1 MTVDEALE
9 ILKENGYKYTGK
21 REEMIRIFARE
32 KRYLTA
38 KELLEKLQ
46 EQYPGLS
53 FDTIYRNLAL
63 FEKLTIVESTQ
74 LKDERIYRLA
84 CSPKDHHHHLICTQC
99 GRTKRIDICPM
110 EIIGEEAEHFTIT
123 GHKFEIYGTCD
134 RCRGGL

>member
-9 ILKENGYKYTGK
+9 ILKEHGYKSTDK
-21 REEMIRIFARE
+21 REEMIRIFAEE

-46 EQYPGLS
+46 VQFPGLS

-84 CSPKDHHHHLICTQC
+84 CSPQDHHHHLICTQC
-99 GRTKRIDICPM
+99 GRTKRIDVCPLDTIDVQV
-110 EIIGEEAEHFTIT
+110 EQFTIT

-134 RCRGGL
+134 RCRGVS